1 MKSDRL
7 IVLLAMLG
15 AMSLAACAEDDG
27 PAENFGERV
36 DDAVSDARD
45 RADDAADEIREA
57 GEEIG
62 DALRDN

>member
-1 MKSDRL
+1 MKSNRIL
-7 IVLLAMLG
+7 TLLAILG
-15 AMSLAACAEDDG
+15 ALSIAACAEDDG

-45 RADDAADEIREA
+45 RAEEAADEIREA
-57 GEEIG
+57 GDEIG